1 MERYNINLVLQ
12 RKREKR
18 KRELEQAGSDAQQ
31 RKLVFKPL
39 ASPFMTRLAIAATDT
54 ETQEIDTHTEAEK
67 DEEM

>member
-1 MERYNINLVLQ
+1 MERYNINQVLQ

-54 ETQEIDTHTEAEK
+54 ETQEIDTHTEAE
-67 DEEM
+67 EM